1 MNEKHIYKVK
11 SELEIKLKQLE
22 KDQYIEP
29 DLSEV
34 AIGVLVVE

>member
-1 MNEKHIYKVK
+1 MNEKHIFKIK
-11 SELEIKLKQLE
+11 NELEIKLKQLE
-22 KDQYIEP
+22 NDQFVEP

>member
-1 MNEKHIYKVK
+1 MNEKHIFKIK
-11 SELEIKLKQLE
+11 NELDIKLKELE

-34 AIGVLVVE
+34 AIGVLIVE